1 MTTGTVVAAKDCL
14 LQGEIDTYVVS
25 YLKHLRTLSYA
36 KRTLCGKRTIIVSFA
51 EWTKRQQVPVKDLQE
66 PHIVA
71 FVDRSGRQSKARGTY
86 ERAALRPF
94 LGYIRAETGMTITP
108 SEVDTSAAS
117 QIEQRYLDYL
127 RRERGLA
134 ERSVSVY
141 LPYVHDFLT
150 ALESRTSCIST
161 HELDARIVQ
170 DFLLERASGRSAEY
184 CRLLAAAIRSLL
196 RFFHVR
202 GETTIDL
209 SWGVPTVRKYR
220 QAVVHSYLS
229 PEEVERV
236 LSATNRSSA
245 TGRRDYAILLLLA
258 RLGLRAGEV
267 VALELGDIRWRT
279 GEIIVRGK
287 GRTLDR
293 LPLLA
298 EIGEALALYVAQH
311 RGPTASRR
319 VFLRMFAPRV
329 GLNGPATVGHIV
341 RRALARAAVRPSSRG
356 AAHLFRHSLA
366 TQMIREGASLTEISE
381 VLRHRAQ
388 STTQI
393 YAKVAFDTLRGV
405 ARPWPGT
412 GGVS

>member
-1 MTTGTVVAAKDCL
+1 MTTDPVVAAKDCG

-25 YLKHLRTLSYA
+25 YLKHLRTLGYA
-36 KRTLCGKRTIIVSFA
+36 KRTMCKKRPIIASFS
-51 EWTKRQQVPVKDLQE
+51 EWTKRQQVPVRDLQE
-66 PHIVA
+66 PHIAA
-71 FVDRSGRQSKARGTY
+71 FVDRAGRQSMTRTTY
-86 ERAALRPF
+86 ERGALRPF
-94 LGYIRAETGMTITP
+94 LGYIRAETGMTAAP
-108 SEVDTSAAS
+108 SEVDTSAVR
-117 QIEQRYLDYL
+117 QIEQRYVDYL
-127 RRERGLA
+127 RRERGLV

-150 ALESRTSCIST
+150 ALESRTSCISIQ
-161 HELDARIVQ
+161 ELDARIVQ
-170 DFLLERASGRSAEY
+170 DFLLQRARGRSAEY
-184 CRLLAAAIRSLL
+184 CRLLAAAMRSLL
-196 RFFHVR
+196 RFLHVR
-202 GETTIDL
+202 GEATIDL
-209 SWGVPTVRKYR
+209 SWSVPTVRKYR

-236 LSATNRSSA
+236 LSVIDRSSA

-287 GRTLDR
+287 GRELDR

-298 EIGEALALYVAQH
+298 EIGEALALYVTQH
-311 RGPTASRR
+311 RGPTGSRR
-319 VFLRMFAPRV
+319 VFVRVYAPRV

-356 AAHLFRHSLA
+356 ASHLFRHSLA
-366 TQMIREGASLTEISE
+366 TQMIREGASVTEISE

-393 YAKVAFDTLRGV
+393 YAKVAFDTLRSV